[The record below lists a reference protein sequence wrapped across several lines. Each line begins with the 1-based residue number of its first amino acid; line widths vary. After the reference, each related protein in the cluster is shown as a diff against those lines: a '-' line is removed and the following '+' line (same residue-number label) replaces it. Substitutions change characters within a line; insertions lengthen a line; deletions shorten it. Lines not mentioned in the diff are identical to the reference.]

1 MNISQQSNDLS
12 LCYYNPSLQ
21 TAAMSGQWQ
30 ASFTTLGGGIRN
42 YHLLAG
48 YQAEKLASQFHV
60 GINYFN
66 YGNIAQTDAG
76 GNLLGEFRPADY
88 VVQAGIS
95 REYAQKWKYGASL
108 KFIYSSYGIY
118 RSSGV
123 AMDLGLTYTDTS
135 SLFQAALVLKNMG
148 TQLKAYDGSSRQDL
162 PFDIQVGLSKR
173 LAKAPLQFSLTL
185 HHLHQFNIRY
195 EDTVFN
201 ADNGFTQTG
210 QAFFDQL
217 FRHIVF
223 SAQFFVS
230 NKIEISAGYNYLRR
244 QELNIGNAGN
254 GLNGF
259 SMGVGILVKKLQ
271 LRYARTYFQA
281 NQVSNQLG
289 IGFSLSS
296 LSSNHNK

>member
-1 MNISQQSNDLS
+1 
-12 LCYYNPSLQ
+12 
-21 TAAMSGQWQ
+21 MSGQWQ
-30 ASFTTLGGGIRN
+30 ASFTSLGGGIRN
-42 YHLLAG
+42 YHLLSG
-48 YQAEKLASQFHV
+48 FHLEKIASDLHV

-66 YGNIAQTDAG
+66 YGNIAQTDAS
-76 GNLLGEFRPADY
+76 GNILGEFRPTDY

-95 REYAQKWKYGASL
+95 RSYAEHWKYGASL
-108 KFIYSSYGIY
+108 KFIYSSYGVY
-118 RSSGV
+118 RSGGV
-123 AMDLGLTYTDTS
+123 AMDLGLTYTDTAR
-135 SLFQAALVLKNMG
+135 LWQAALVLKNMG
-148 TQLKAYDGSSRQDL
+148 TQLKPYEGSSRQDL
-162 PFDIQVGLSKR
+162 PFDIQLGVSKR
-173 LAKAPLQFSLTL
+173 LDRAPLQFSITL

-210 QAFFDQL
+210 QKFFDQL
-217 FRHIVF
+217 FRHFVF

-296 LSSNHNK
+296 LSSDHNK